1 MSACLSSAGIKSS
14 QVYNTGKNH
23 CQVVEAEIRNQMAL
37 HIHTFRNI
45 LFIMLKIKTFADSL
59 RIQIVNTEMPQGLR
73 LQHSE
78 AVLPSMH

>member
-1 MSACLSSAGIKSS
+1 
-14 QVYNTGKNH
+14 
-23 CQVVEAEIRNQMAL
+23 MAL